1 MLQVNIEELT
11 FKAILGIL
19 PHERKNKQ
27 TIIIDI
33 SFEYFYDEKQ
43 SNFIDY
49 SVVAS
54 DVKKMM
60 KKKKFKLIEDAI
72 IYIRK
77 KLKNKYSMKNLK
89 IKIAKP
95 NIFDNCKV
103 CVQE

>member
-19 PHERKNKQ
+19 PQERRNKQ

-49 SVVAS
+49 SAVAS

-60 KKKKFKLIEDAI
+60 KKKKFKLIEDSI

-95 NIFDNCKV
+95 DILDNCKV
-103 CVQE
+103 SVQE